1 MMRTLVIVD
10 TQNDFMPD
18 GPLSVPKA
26 DEIVPIINGIQ
37 KDYDLIVATQD
48 WHPKDHLS
56 FASNHPGKEPFDII
70 DLFGIEQVLWPDHC
84 VQNTEGAELHPGLDT
99 GSFEAIIRKG
109 MDPNI
114 DSYSAFFDN
123 GRRKR
128 TGLAGY
134 LRDRGVVEI
143 HFCGLAS
150 EICVYYTIMDA
161 VFEGFEASFLEFASR
176 PLDREDL
183 EKKKVEMERSGV
195 RILGTLSELDIP

>member
-10 TQNDFMPD
+10 VQNDFMPD

-26 DEIVPIINGIQ
+26 DEIVPIINDIQ
-37 KDYDLIVATQD
+37 KHYDLIVATQD
-48 WHPKDHLS
+48 WHPKEHLS
-56 FASNHPGKEPFDII
+56 FASNHSGKKPFDII

-84 VQNTEGAELHPGLDT
+84 VQNTIGSQLHPDLHTDRV
-99 GSFEAIIRKG
+99 EAMIRKG
-109 MDPNI
+109 MDPRI

-123 GRRKR
+123 GRKKR

-134 LRDRGVVEI
+134 LRDRGVKEV

-150 EICVYYTIMDA
+150 DICVYHTIMDA
-161 VFEGFEASFLEFASR
+161 VFEGFEATLLEFASR

-183 EKKKVEMERSGV
+183 EKKKVEMERPGV
-195 RILGTLSELDIP
+195 RIVGTLSEFDIP